1 MGCSLEIRMH
11 SSPLGATVPG
21 EGEERDQPLS
31 AFPALSLESPGRLEA
46 LRRYSILDTAREP
59 SFDRITRL
67 VATAFQAPSVRLTFV
82 EDGREWTKSWVGLD
96 LPEPDRATSFCHCT
110 ILSDQVMLVPDAR
123 QDTRFQDSPL
133 VAGAPHVRFY
143 AGAPLKTADGFILG
157 ALCILD
163 PRPRDFSPADESTLA
178 DFAAIVTTELELRRA
193 AQTIVTKGQ
202 EREHVEAALRKSEAK
217 VQEAAVLH
225 ELIFNSIGEGIHW
238 IDREGNIIFANPAAA
253 RLLGWE
259 MTDLI
264 GLPAHV
270 TMHHTRADGSGYPS
284 CDCHIDRTMQT
295 GLACTVEDEVFWRKD
310 GTSLPV
316 GYTATPVRDRNDE
329 IIGSVVVFNDIT
341 KRKSTEKAL
350 QEAKEEAE
358 RINQLKSQFLAN
370 MSHEIRTPMNGV
382 IGMTSLLLDTDLDEE
397 QREYIETV
405 RTSGDALLSI
415 INDILDFS
423 KIEAGKLTLET
434 HDFNLQEIV
443 EGTLAL
449 LAGTAQAKG
458 VELVGMTDPGVPVFL
473 QGDSTRLR
481 QILTNLLG
489 NGIKFTSNGEVSLRV
504 SLQRETEQEATLSF
518 HVRDSGIGIPP
529 EAQRRLFQSFAQA
542 DATTTRKYGG
552 TGLGLSICKQLVER
566 MGGQIGVESEP
577 GKGSTFWF
585 TLPLPKQPRGN
596 ERHDVDHAL
605 IGARVLIVDAHETSA
620 QFLGVQLAAWKIAG
634 EHAASSA
641 RALQMLR
648 AALQAGKPYAL
659 ALIDMG
665 LPEMNGVS
673 LAKAI
678 KADEAIAGTRLIML
692 TARGQQLSEA
702 EMQSA
707 GISQCRFKPVQ
718 QSMLFDCLSTVMD
731 EAVTVQ
737 PEPPPAQP
745 SAASHQE
752 RILLAEDNLVN
763 QRVALGQLRKLGYTV
778 DAVTNGVEC
787 LAALERIPYDIVLM
801 DCEMPEMDGYEAVAA
816 IRAREGTARHTW
828 IIAMTANAMHEDR
841 TRCLAAGM
849 DDYLSKPVRLDD
861 LSAILER
868 AQLPRR

>member
-1 MGCSLEIRMH
+1 MCS
-11 SSPLGATVPG
+11 SSHGLAILS
-21 EGEERDQPLS
+21 EGEKRDQPLS
-31 AFPALSLESPGRLEA
+31 AFHALSPEKPERLEA
-46 LRRYSILDTAREP
+46 LCRYSIFDTAREP

-67 VATAFQAPSVRLTFV
+67 VARTFQAPIVRLTFV
-82 EDGREWTKSWVGLD
+82 DAEREWTKSWAGLD
-96 LPEPDRATSFCHCT
+96 LPEPDRATSFCHHS
-110 ILSDQVMLVPDAR
+110 ILSDQVMLVPDAH
-123 QDTRFQDSPL
+123 QDPRFRNNPL
-133 VAGAPHVRFY
+133 VVSSPYARFY
-143 AGAPLKTADGFILG
+143 AGAPLKTFDGFILG
-157 ALCILD
+157 TLCIIETQ
-163 PRPRDFSPADESTLA
+163 PRDFSATDDSTLV
-178 DFAAIVTTELELRRA
+178 DFAAWVTSELELRRA
-193 AQTIVTKGQ
+193 AQTIVTKGEEQ
-202 EREHVEAALRKSEAK
+202 EHVEEALRKSEAK

-238 IDREGNIIFANPAAA
+238 IDREGNIIFENPAAA

-270 TMHHTRADGSGYPS
+270 TMHHTHADGSDYPS
-284 CDCHIDRTMQT
+284 CDYHIDRTMQT

-341 KRKSTEKAL
+341 KRKTTEKAL

-358 RINQLKSQFLAN
+358 RINRLKSQFLAN

-382 IGMTSLLLDTDLDEE
+382 IGMTSFLLDTDLDEE

-434 HDFNLQEIV
+434 HDFDLQEIV

-458 VELVGMTDPGVPVFL
+458 VELVGMTDPAVPVFL
-473 QGDSTRLR
+473 RGDSTRLR

-489 NGIKFTSNGEVSLRV
+489 NGIKFTSEGEVSLRV
-504 SLQRETEQEATLSF
+504 SLQRETEQEATLTF
-518 HVRDSGIGIPP
+518 RVRDSGIGIPP
-529 EAQRRLFQSFAQA
+529 EAQSRLFQSFAQA
-542 DATTTRKYGG
+542 ETSTTRKYGG

-566 MGGQIGVESEP
+566 MGGQIGVESEA

-585 TLPLPKQPRGN
+585 TLPLPKQPCGN

-620 QFLGVQLAAWKIAG
+620 EFLRIQLAAWKISG
-634 EHAASSA
+634 EQAASGA
-641 RALQMLR
+641 TALRMLR
-648 AALQAGKPYAL
+648 EAALVGKPYAL

-665 LPEMNGVS
+665 LSGMDGVA
-673 LAKAI
+673 LARAI
-678 KADEAIAGTRLIML
+678 KSEAAVAGTRLIML
-692 TARGQQLSEA
+692 TVRGQQLSET
-702 EMQSA
+702 EMESV

-731 EAVTVQ
+731 EGASDKAKAPAEQSPAV
-737 PEPPPAQP
+737 
-745 SAASHQE
+745 SHKE
-752 RILLAEDNLVN
+752 RILLAEDNPVN
-763 QRVALGQLRKLGYTV
+763 QRVALGQLRKLGYAV
-778 DAVTNGVEC
+778 DVVGNGTEC
-787 LAALERIPYDIVLM
+787 LAALDRVPYDIVLM
-801 DCEMPEMDGYEAVAA
+801 DCEMPEMDGYDAVAA
-816 IRAREGTARHTW
+816 IRAREGTDKHTW
-828 IIAMTANAMHEDR
+828 VIAMTANAMNEDR
-841 TRCLAAGM
+841 LRCLAAGM

-861 LSAILER
+861 LSATLER
-868 AQLPRR
+868 MRPTRG